1 MSESNNTNVKSESAE
16 DKFTFTEDE
25 KKLTIAFLQFVRNKV
40 SDIQNLHSGTLQL
53 ADELTQSLES
63 LFQIK
68 DIDFAFEPS
77 TPLLNSFIEGERSFK
92 ERLASRSSEEVAS
105 EAESLK
111 EKGNNELQQTNFD
124 KALEYYNEAI
134 KLNPKPV
141 YFCNRAAAYC
151 RIGRHDRAIHDC
163 RVAIGLDPN
172 YGKAYGRLGLALSC
186 NHLYAPAIEA
196 YKKAIELEPEVQSYK
211 SNLEMAE
218 ANLKK
223 MNDKNSGQ
231 GGRGGGLSN
240 MDDIMSSINRMV
252 GENGMPDLSM
262 AANFFQNPQFTEMA
276 NRFLSDPEAINMA
289 NNMWGPLLRG
299 EAGAGAAG
307 AGAGPGGNSFMD
319 MVNNFRDYM
328 QNANPDVFENLRN
341 MGANQQGGQN
351 NGSNND
357 EAGGNGQN

>member
-1 MSESNNTNVKSESAE
+1 MAEDNSTQQNTNSSSEN
-16 DKFTFTEDE
+16 KFNFTQDE
-25 KKLTIAFLQFVRNKV
+25 KNLTISFLQFVRNKV
-40 SDIQNLHSGTLQL
+40 SDIQNLDNDTLHM
-53 ADELTQSLES
+53 ADGLTQALEA
-63 LFQIK
+63 LFQIN

-77 TPLLNSFIEGERSFK
+77 RPLLDVFVEGERPFK
-92 ERLASRSSEEVAS
+92 EKIAERSPEDLAA

-111 EKGNNELQQTNFD
+111 EKGNAELQASNFD
-124 KALEYYNEAI
+124 GALHHYDEAI

-163 RVAIGLDPN
+163 RVAIGLDPK

-223 MNDKNSGQ
+223 MNDKSSNQ
-231 GGRGGGLSN
+231 GRAGGGGLSN

-252 GENGMPDLSM
+252 GENGMPDLSA
-262 AANFFQNPQFTEMA
+262 AANILQTPQFAEMA

-289 NNMWGPLLRG
+289 ANMWGPLLG
-299 EAGAGAAG
+299 GAPGHGGASAGGT
-307 AGAGPGGNSFMD
+307 NFMD
-319 MVNNFRDYM
+319 MANTFRDYM

-341 MGANQQGGQN
+341 LGRNNQQ
-351 NGSNND
+351 NND
-357 EAGGNGQN
+357 GNNDQAGNNGQN

>member
-1 MSESNNTNVKSESAE
+1 MSEEGNANAKSENVE
-16 DKFTFTEDE
+16 NKFTFTDDE

-63 LFQIK
+63 LFQIG

-77 TPLLNSFIEGERSFK
+77 NPLLNSFIEGERAFRES
-92 ERLASRSSEEVAS
+92 LSSKSSDEVAT

-111 EKGNNELQQTNFD
+111 EKGNSELQQSNFD

-223 MNDKNSGQ
+223 MNDKNAAQ
-231 GGRGGGLSN
+231 GGRGGGLQN
-240 MDDIMSSINRMV
+240 MDEIMNSINRMV
-252 GENGMPDLSM
+252 GENGMPDFSM

-289 NNMWGPLLRG
+289 SNMWGPILRG
-299 EAGAGAAG
+299 TAGGEG
-307 AGAGPGGNSFMD
+307 QGENSFMD
-319 MVNNFRDYM
+319 MVSNFRNYM
-328 QNANPDVFENLRN
+328 QTTNPDVFENLRN
-341 MGANQQGGQN
+341 LGANQQGGQN
-351 NGSNND
+351 DRSNND
-357 EAGGNGQN
+357 EPSENGQNQ

>member
-1 MSESNNTNVKSESAE
+1 MSEENNTGVKTENVEN
-16 DKFTFTEDE
+16 KFTFTEDE
-25 KKLTIAFLQFVRNKV
+25 KKLTISFLQFIRNKV
-40 SDIQNLHSGTLQL
+40 SDIQNLSGDTIHL

-63 LFQIK
+63 LFQIE

-77 TPLLNSFIEGERSFK
+77 IPLLNSFNNSEQSFK
-92 ERLASRSSEEVAS
+92 EKLATKNAEEIAS

-111 EKGNNELQQTNFD
+111 EKGNGELQATNFD

-218 ANLKK
+218 ANLRK
-223 MNDKNSGQ
+223 MSDKNAAQ
-231 GGRGGGLSN
+231 GGRGAGLSN
-240 MDDIMSSINRMV
+240 MDDIMNSINRMV
-252 GENGMPDLSM
+252 GENGMPDLS
-262 AANFFQNPQFTEMA
+262 AAASLLQTPQFAEMA

-289 NNMWGPLLRG
+289 ANMWGPILG
-299 EAGAGAAG
+299 GGG
-307 AGAGPGGNSFMD
+307 AGAGQGPNSFMD
-319 MVNNFRDYM
+319 MANNFRDYM
-328 QNANPDVFENLRN
+328 QSANPDVFENLRN
-341 MGANQQGGQN
+341 LGRNQEDRQN

-357 EAGGNGQN
+357 EAGNSGQN